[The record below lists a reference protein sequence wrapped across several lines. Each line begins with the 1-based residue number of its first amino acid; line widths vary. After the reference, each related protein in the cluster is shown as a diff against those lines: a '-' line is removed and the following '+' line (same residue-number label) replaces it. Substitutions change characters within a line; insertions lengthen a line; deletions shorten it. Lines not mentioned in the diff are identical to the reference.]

1 MNNTIGEI
9 MISVPP
15 PWVIG
20 LWIMD
25 PAARIMGYGLWIMDD
40 WLRIMG
46 YGLWIIAVAEPQ
58 SAGLWI
64 MDYGVRDAG
73 QKAKIF

>member
-1 MNNTIGEI
+1 
-9 MISVPP
+9 
-15 PWVIG
+15 
-20 LWIMD
+20 MD

-73 QKAKIF
+73 QKAKLF